1 MPAFQSFAK
10 AMKRTWAI
18 RLLGLS
24 LLVAPVAS
32 RAADIQLVAKNLQFP
47 EGTIFVGNELY
58 FVDYATSDVLRLV
71 DGKVKRV
78 WHQDGCGANGLLN
91 LSNTLLVAC
100 YSSGNFVKISLDG
113 KVLNTIRKDDAG
125 TTFTNPNDLAADT
138 RGGVYVTTSGSGQ
151 TDRGKIFYLAPGGTV
166 KEVASDIHFAN
177 GIAVSPDGKRL
188 YVVETNTGRL
198 LSFTIGPDGSLT
210 ERQEFANLAGIL
222 GDSKHKVFHPDS
234 MRIDRHGNLFVAL
247 YDGGGY
253 AVFDP
258 AGKLIEH
265 VDLPAPH
272 HTNLAISPDGKSIYV
287 TAVYDSPGGYNG
299 EIYRVPNPVAE

>member
-1 MPAFQSFAK
+1 VPAFHSLAK
-10 AMKRTWAI
+10 AMKRIWTAQFV
-18 RLLGLS
+18 GLS
-24 LLVAPVAS
+24 MLFAPIVC
-32 RAADIQLVAKNLQFP
+32 RAADVQLVAKNLQFP

-58 FVDYATSDVLRLV
+58 FVDYSTSDVLRLI

-78 WHQDGCGANGLLN
+78 WHQDGCGANGLLS
-91 LSNTLLVAC
+91 LSSALLVAC
-100 YSSGNFVKISLDG
+100 YSNGTFVKISLDG

-125 TTFTNPNDLAADT
+125 TTFTNPNDHAADA

-151 TDRGKIFYLAPGGTV
+151 TDLGKIFYIASDGAM

-188 YVVETNTGRL
+188 YVVETHTGRL
-198 LSFTIGPDGSLT
+198 LSFSIGPDGLLT
-210 ERQEFANLAGIL
+210 ERREFANLAGIL

-234 MRIDRHGNLFVAL
+234 MQVDQHGNLFVAL

-258 AGKLIEH
+258 AGKLLKH
-265 VDLPAPH
+265 VDIPGRH
-272 HTNLAISPDGKSIYV
+272 HTNLAISPDGKSIYI
-287 TAVYDSPGGYNG
+287 TAVYDSLGG
-299 EIYRVPNPVAE
+299 